1 MILIDTQ
8 KEEFTKLKDIR
19 IFEKLDNEQRYNG
32 DLLVIG
38 LGGMGSQVVCD
49 MKGMLMG
56 EITPDDNIQYL
67 MVDSDIPAMENM
79 IEASR
84 DGIGLNA
91 TEIISIYR
99 PNLENLLV
107 RGIKENPVH
116 PNLANWM
123 REDFPQINIDTDG
136 AKGNRQIGRLM
147 FSNAYEDMHVLL
159 FDKLEEAHTRSK
171 SGKLDIIIV
180 SGVAGGTSGGI
191 LTDLTYNIRAYIR
204 SKKWNDVRVGACLLM
219 PDVLYSKREIV
230 SNPDLLAN
238 LNANGYATLKE
249 VDYYM
254 RLTSKDKDERY
265 IFESTTHKL
274 TIRENIFDACLL
286 ISGKK
291 DEQGYIPDGVIY
303 SDVAYF
309 LTKLASV
316 KHVGQGGDGE
326 KGKLLRDVFF
336 DGEDRGYYKIINESD
351 YKIPIKQIE
360 NICEYEIFAEAY
372 KKLHELS
379 EDDPQAKESRQK
391 VFGELDAFLTGKPGD
406 EIKLSVNGIIPIR
419 QFEKPVYKMIKKN
432 QDGLRENMGRQ
443 LASMK
448 DRIPIM
454 IKSLK
459 NHVLDTLNAELEW
472 FMQKK
477 GPYAVMDIIGCGGIG
492 SSEKDRGMI
501 ADIERLS
508 GLMKQYQPTGEYS
521 RIIESI
527 KDIVAKRFFTF
538 PSAKRETENGYY
550 DACIKECLTL
560 QRNML
565 IEGMSDQ
572 DMFGDITRFLR
583 AKAERLE
590 ELYAQFNEDLKN
602 AVEDLAANGKRI
614 TGFLLKDA
622 KQQEYLPSDYITQD
636 RVDELYKGIV
646 KLLADNESN
655 IDNGRIVPV
664 KQEMERVYKNIL
676 IGVGM
681 YAPEKMISVAFA
693 DKRPTL
699 AELNMMF
706 VSPTNETRAEIM
718 DRAAKAFVEG
728 ASEKTA
734 KKKLCI
740 LKPGFKVNITN
751 HKYISLP
758 AIMPFFSEAVT
769 KLLTAPPYKED
780 RNNISLNTGD
790 VAISVDDMYIG
801 VPLSM
806 MACIDDM
813 RKAYE
818 VVPDSY
824 LGLHI
829 DEVNKDMKTEFPGVA

>member
-1 MILIDTQ
+1 M
-8 KEEFTKLKDIR
+8 
-19 IFEKLDNEQRYNG
+19 
-32 DLLVIG
+32 
-38 LGGMGSQVVCD
+38 
-49 MKGMLMG
+49 
-56 EITPDDNIQYL
+56 
-67 MVDSDIPAMENM
+67 
-79 IEASR
+79 
-84 DGIGLNA
+84 
-91 TEIISIYR
+91 
-99 PNLENLLV
+99 
-107 RGIKENPVH
+107 
-116 PNLANWM
+116 
-123 REDFPQINIDTDG
+123 
-136 AKGNRQIGRLM
+136 
-147 FSNAYEDMHVLL
+147 
-159 FDKLEEAHTRSK
+159 
-171 SGKLDIIIV
+171 
-180 SGVAGGTSGGI
+180 
-191 LTDLTYNIRAYIR
+191 
-204 SKKWNDVRVGACLLM
+204 
-219 PDVLYSKREIV
+219 
-230 SNPDLLAN
+230 
-238 LNANGYATLKE
+238 
-249 VDYYM
+249 
-254 RLTSKDKDERY
+254 
-265 IFESTTHKL
+265 
-274 TIRENIFDACLL
+274 
-286 ISGKK
+286 
-291 DEQGYIPDGVIY
+291 
-303 SDVAYF
+303 AYF

-406 EIKLSVNGIIPIR
+406 EIKLSVNGFIPIR

>member
-1 MILIDTQ
+1 M
-8 KEEFTKLKDIR
+8 
-19 IFEKLDNEQRYNG
+19 
-32 DLLVIG
+32 
-38 LGGMGSQVVCD
+38 
-49 MKGMLMG
+49 
-56 EITPDDNIQYL
+56 
-67 MVDSDIPAMENM
+67 
-79 IEASR
+79 
-84 DGIGLNA
+84 
-91 TEIISIYR
+91 
-99 PNLENLLV
+99 
-107 RGIKENPVH
+107 
-116 PNLANWM
+116 
-123 REDFPQINIDTDG
+123 
-136 AKGNRQIGRLM
+136 
-147 FSNAYEDMHVLL
+147 
-159 FDKLEEAHTRSK
+159 
-171 SGKLDIIIV
+171 
-180 SGVAGGTSGGI
+180 
-191 LTDLTYNIRAYIR
+191 
-204 SKKWNDVRVGACLLM
+204 
-219 PDVLYSKREIV
+219 
-230 SNPDLLAN
+230 
-238 LNANGYATLKE
+238 
-249 VDYYM
+249 
-254 RLTSKDKDERY
+254 
-265 IFESTTHKL
+265 
-274 TIRENIFDACLL
+274 
-286 ISGKK
+286 
-291 DEQGYIPDGVIY
+291 
-303 SDVAYF
+303 AYF

-360 NICEYEIFAEAY
+360 NICEYEIFVEAY

-501 ADIERLS
+501 ADIDRLS

-769 KLLTAPPYKED
+769 RLLTAPPYKED

>member
-1 MILIDTQ
+1 MY
-8 KEEFTKLKDIR
+8 K
-19 IFEKLDNEQRYNG
+19 
-32 DLLVIG
+32 
-38 LGGMGSQVVCD
+38 
-49 MKGMLMG
+49 
-56 EITPDDNIQYL
+56 
-67 MVDSDIPAMENM
+67 
-79 IEASR
+79 
-84 DGIGLNA
+84 
-91 TEIISIYR
+91 
-99 PNLENLLV
+99 
-107 RGIKENPVH
+107 
-116 PNLANWM
+116 
-123 REDFPQINIDTDG
+123 
-136 AKGNRQIGRLM
+136 RQ
-147 FSNAYEDMHVLL
+147 
-159 FDKLEEAHTRSK
+159 
-171 SGKLDIIIV
+171 
-180 SGVAGGTSGGI
+180 
-191 LTDLTYNIRAYIR
+191 
-204 SKKWNDVRVGACLLM
+204 
-219 PDVLYSKREIV
+219 
-230 SNPDLLAN
+230 
-238 LNANGYATLKE
+238 
-249 VDYYM
+249 
-254 RLTSKDKDERY
+254 
-265 IFESTTHKL
+265 
-274 TIRENIFDACLL
+274 
-286 ISGKK
+286 
-291 DEQGYIPDGVIY
+291 
-303 SDVAYF
+303 
-309 LTKLASV
+309 
-316 KHVGQGGDGE
+316 
-326 KGKLLRDVFF
+326 
-336 DGEDRGYYKIINESD
+336 
-351 YKIPIKQIE
+351 
-360 NICEYEIFAEAY
+360 
-372 KKLHELS
+372 
-379 EDDPQAKESRQK
+379 
-391 VFGELDAFLTGKPGD
+391 
-406 EIKLSVNGIIPIR
+406 
-419 QFEKPVYKMIKKN
+419 
-432 QDGLRENMGRQ
+432 
-443 LASMK
+443 
-448 DRIPIM
+448 
-454 IKSLK
+454 LK

-824 LGLHI
+824 LVLHI

>member
-1 MILIDTQ
+1 M
-8 KEEFTKLKDIR
+8 
-19 IFEKLDNEQRYNG
+19 
-32 DLLVIG
+32 
-38 LGGMGSQVVCD
+38 
-49 MKGMLMG
+49 
-56 EITPDDNIQYL
+56 
-67 MVDSDIPAMENM
+67 
-79 IEASR
+79 
-84 DGIGLNA
+84 
-91 TEIISIYR
+91 
-99 PNLENLLV
+99 
-107 RGIKENPVH
+107 
-116 PNLANWM
+116 
-123 REDFPQINIDTDG
+123 
-136 AKGNRQIGRLM
+136 
-147 FSNAYEDMHVLL
+147 
-159 FDKLEEAHTRSK
+159 
-171 SGKLDIIIV
+171 
-180 SGVAGGTSGGI
+180 
-191 LTDLTYNIRAYIR
+191 
-204 SKKWNDVRVGACLLM
+204 
-219 PDVLYSKREIV
+219 
-230 SNPDLLAN
+230 
-238 LNANGYATLKE
+238 
-249 VDYYM
+249 
-254 RLTSKDKDERY
+254 
-265 IFESTTHKL
+265 
-274 TIRENIFDACLL
+274 
-286 ISGKK
+286 
-291 DEQGYIPDGVIY
+291 
-303 SDVAYF
+303 AYF

-360 NICEYEIFAEAY
+360 NICEYEIFVEAY
-372 KKLHELS
+372 KKLHELA

>member
-1 MILIDTQ
+1 M
-8 KEEFTKLKDIR
+8 
-19 IFEKLDNEQRYNG
+19 
-32 DLLVIG
+32 
-38 LGGMGSQVVCD
+38 
-49 MKGMLMG
+49 
-56 EITPDDNIQYL
+56 
-67 MVDSDIPAMENM
+67 
-79 IEASR
+79 
-84 DGIGLNA
+84 
-91 TEIISIYR
+91 
-99 PNLENLLV
+99 
-107 RGIKENPVH
+107 
-116 PNLANWM
+116 
-123 REDFPQINIDTDG
+123 
-136 AKGNRQIGRLM
+136 
-147 FSNAYEDMHVLL
+147 
-159 FDKLEEAHTRSK
+159 
-171 SGKLDIIIV
+171 
-180 SGVAGGTSGGI
+180 
-191 LTDLTYNIRAYIR
+191 
-204 SKKWNDVRVGACLLM
+204 
-219 PDVLYSKREIV
+219 
-230 SNPDLLAN
+230 
-238 LNANGYATLKE
+238 
-249 VDYYM
+249 
-254 RLTSKDKDERY
+254 
-265 IFESTTHKL
+265 
-274 TIRENIFDACLL
+274 
-286 ISGKK
+286 
-291 DEQGYIPDGVIY
+291 
-303 SDVAYF
+303 AYF

-336 DGEDRGYYKIINESD
+336 DMDDRGYYKIINESD

-406 EIKLSVNGIIPIR
+406 EIKLSVNGIIPIK

-443 LASMK
+443 LTSMK

-501 ADIERLS
+501 ADIDRLS

-699 AELNMMF
+699 AELNMMI

-769 KLLTAPPYKED
+769 RLLTAPPYKED

>member
-1 MILIDTQ
+1 M
-8 KEEFTKLKDIR
+8 
-19 IFEKLDNEQRYNG
+19 
-32 DLLVIG
+32 
-38 LGGMGSQVVCD
+38 
-49 MKGMLMG
+49 
-56 EITPDDNIQYL
+56 
-67 MVDSDIPAMENM
+67 
-79 IEASR
+79 
-84 DGIGLNA
+84 
-91 TEIISIYR
+91 
-99 PNLENLLV
+99 
-107 RGIKENPVH
+107 
-116 PNLANWM
+116 
-123 REDFPQINIDTDG
+123 
-136 AKGNRQIGRLM
+136 
-147 FSNAYEDMHVLL
+147 
-159 FDKLEEAHTRSK
+159 
-171 SGKLDIIIV
+171 
-180 SGVAGGTSGGI
+180 
-191 LTDLTYNIRAYIR
+191 
-204 SKKWNDVRVGACLLM
+204 
-219 PDVLYSKREIV
+219 
-230 SNPDLLAN
+230 
-238 LNANGYATLKE
+238 
-249 VDYYM
+249 
-254 RLTSKDKDERY
+254 
-265 IFESTTHKL
+265 
-274 TIRENIFDACLL
+274 
-286 ISGKK
+286 
-291 DEQGYIPDGVIY
+291 
-303 SDVAYF
+303 AYF

-406 EIKLSVNGIIPIR
+406 EIKLSVNGIITIR

-550 DACIKECLTL
+550 DACVKECLTL

>member
-8 KEEFTKLKDIR
+8 KEEFTRLKDIR
-19 IFEKLDNEQRYNG
+19 IFEKMDNEQRYNG
-32 DLLVIG
+32 NLLVIG
-38 LGGMGSQVVCD
+38 LGGMGSQVVCN

-56 EITPDDNIQYL
+56 EIKPEDNIHFL

-79 IEASR
+79 IEASK

-107 RGIKENPVH
+107 RGIKDNPVH

-147 FSNAYEDMHVLL
+147 FSNAYEDMRVLL
-159 FDKLEEAHTRSK
+159 FDKLEDVHARSK
-171 SGKLDIIIV
+171 TGEFDVIIV
-180 SGVAGGTSGGI
+180 SGVAGGTSSGI
-191 LTDLTYNIRAYIR
+191 ITDLTYNIRAFIR
-204 SKKWNDVRVGACLLM
+204 SKKWQGVRVGGCLLM
-219 PDVLYSKREIV
+219 PDILYSNRDIV
-230 SNPDLLAN
+230 SNSDLLAN

-249 VDYYM
+249 IDYYM
-254 RLTSKDKDERY
+254 RLTDKDDKY
-265 IFESTTHKL
+265 CFESTTHRL
-274 TIRENIFDACLL
+274 TIKENIFQSCLL

-291 DEQGYIPDGVIY
+291 DEQGYIPEGVIY
-303 SDVAYF
+303 GDVAYF

-316 KHVGQGGDGE
+316 KHVGQGADGE

-336 DGEDRGYYKIINESD
+336 ETDDRGYYKIINESD
-351 YKIPIKQIE
+351 YKIPIKEIE

-372 KKLHELS
+372 KKLHELPEQDAKAKRARENVFS
-379 EDDPQAKESRQK
+379 ELET
-391 VFGELDAFLTGKPGD
+391 FLNGKPGD

-419 QFEKPVYKMIKKN
+419 QFEKPIYKMIKKN

-459 NHVLDTLNAELEW
+459 NHMLDTLNEELDR
-472 FMQKK
+472 FMRKN
-477 GPYAVMDIIGCGGIG
+477 GPYAVMDVIGCAGIG

-501 ADIERLS
+501 AEIEHLKEM
-508 GLMKQYQPTGEYS
+508 LKNYQPTGEFS

-550 DACIKECLTL
+550 DACIKECLAT

-565 IEGMSDQ
+565 VEGMNDQ
-572 DMFGDITRFLR
+572 DMLGDLVRFLR

-590 ELYAQFNEDLKN
+590 ELYAQFDEDLKN
-602 AVEDLAANGKRI
+602 AVEDLAANGRRV
-614 TGFLLKDA
+614 TGYLLKDA
-622 KQQEYLPSDYITQD
+622 KQQEFLPSDYITQE
-636 RVDELYKGIV
+636 RIDELHSGIV
-646 KLLADNESN
+646 KLLAENEAN

-681 YAPEKMISVAFA
+681 YAPEKLIAVAFA

-699 AELNMMF
+699 AETNMMF

-718 DRAAKAFVEG
+718 SRAAKAFVEG
-728 ASEKTA
+728 ASEKTD

-740 LKPGFKVNITN
+740 LKSGFKVNIKN
-751 HKYISLP
+751 KKYISLP
-758 AIMPFFSEAVT
+758 AIMPFFSKAVT
-769 KLLTAPPYKED
+769 GLLTAAPYKED
-780 RNNISLNTGD
+780 EDNISLNTGD

-806 MACIDDM
+806 LACIDDM
-813 RKAYE
+813 QKAYE
-818 VVPDSY
+818 VVPDTY
-824 LGLHI
+824 LGLHL
-829 DEVNKDMKTEFPGVA
+829 DEVNRNMRTDYPGVA

>member
-1 MILIDTQ
+1 M
-8 KEEFTKLKDIR
+8 
-19 IFEKLDNEQRYNG
+19 
-32 DLLVIG
+32 
-38 LGGMGSQVVCD
+38 
-49 MKGMLMG
+49 
-56 EITPDDNIQYL
+56 
-67 MVDSDIPAMENM
+67 
-79 IEASR
+79 
-84 DGIGLNA
+84 
-91 TEIISIYR
+91 
-99 PNLENLLV
+99 
-107 RGIKENPVH
+107 
-116 PNLANWM
+116 
-123 REDFPQINIDTDG
+123 
-136 AKGNRQIGRLM
+136 
-147 FSNAYEDMHVLL
+147 
-159 FDKLEEAHTRSK
+159 
-171 SGKLDIIIV
+171 
-180 SGVAGGTSGGI
+180 
-191 LTDLTYNIRAYIR
+191 
-204 SKKWNDVRVGACLLM
+204 
-219 PDVLYSKREIV
+219 
-230 SNPDLLAN
+230 
-238 LNANGYATLKE
+238 
-249 VDYYM
+249 
-254 RLTSKDKDERY
+254 
-265 IFESTTHKL
+265 
-274 TIRENIFDACLL
+274 
-286 ISGKK
+286 
-291 DEQGYIPDGVIY
+291 
-303 SDVAYF
+303 
-309 LTKLASV
+309 
-316 KHVGQGGDGE
+316 
-326 KGKLLRDVFF
+326 
-336 DGEDRGYYKIINESD
+336 
-351 YKIPIKQIE
+351 
-360 NICEYEIFAEAY
+360 
-372 KKLHELS
+372 
-379 EDDPQAKESRQK
+379 
-391 VFGELDAFLTGKPGD
+391 FGELDAFLTGKPGD

>member
-1 MILIDTQ
+1 M
-8 KEEFTKLKDIR
+8 
-19 IFEKLDNEQRYNG
+19 
-32 DLLVIG
+32 
-38 LGGMGSQVVCD
+38 
-49 MKGMLMG
+49 
-56 EITPDDNIQYL
+56 
-67 MVDSDIPAMENM
+67 
-79 IEASR
+79 
-84 DGIGLNA
+84 
-91 TEIISIYR
+91 
-99 PNLENLLV
+99 
-107 RGIKENPVH
+107 
-116 PNLANWM
+116 
-123 REDFPQINIDTDG
+123 
-136 AKGNRQIGRLM
+136 
-147 FSNAYEDMHVLL
+147 
-159 FDKLEEAHTRSK
+159 
-171 SGKLDIIIV
+171 
-180 SGVAGGTSGGI
+180 
-191 LTDLTYNIRAYIR
+191 
-204 SKKWNDVRVGACLLM
+204 
-219 PDVLYSKREIV
+219 
-230 SNPDLLAN
+230 
-238 LNANGYATLKE
+238 
-249 VDYYM
+249 
-254 RLTSKDKDERY
+254 
-265 IFESTTHKL
+265 
-274 TIRENIFDACLL
+274 
-286 ISGKK
+286 
-291 DEQGYIPDGVIY
+291 
-303 SDVAYF
+303 AYF

-443 LASMK
+443 LTSMK

-501 ADIERLS
+501 ADIDRLS
-508 GLMKQYQPTGEYS
+508 WLMKQYQPTGEYS

-829 DEVNKDMKTEFPGVA
+829 DEVNKDMKPEFPGVA

>member
-1 MILIDTQ
+1 M
-8 KEEFTKLKDIR
+8 
-19 IFEKLDNEQRYNG
+19 
-32 DLLVIG
+32 
-38 LGGMGSQVVCD
+38 
-49 MKGMLMG
+49 
-56 EITPDDNIQYL
+56 
-67 MVDSDIPAMENM
+67 
-79 IEASR
+79 
-84 DGIGLNA
+84 
-91 TEIISIYR
+91 
-99 PNLENLLV
+99 
-107 RGIKENPVH
+107 
-116 PNLANWM
+116 
-123 REDFPQINIDTDG
+123 
-136 AKGNRQIGRLM
+136 
-147 FSNAYEDMHVLL
+147 
-159 FDKLEEAHTRSK
+159 
-171 SGKLDIIIV
+171 
-180 SGVAGGTSGGI
+180 
-191 LTDLTYNIRAYIR
+191 
-204 SKKWNDVRVGACLLM
+204 
-219 PDVLYSKREIV
+219 
-230 SNPDLLAN
+230 
-238 LNANGYATLKE
+238 
-249 VDYYM
+249 
-254 RLTSKDKDERY
+254 
-265 IFESTTHKL
+265 
-274 TIRENIFDACLL
+274 
-286 ISGKK
+286 
-291 DEQGYIPDGVIY
+291 
-303 SDVAYF
+303 AYF

-360 NICEYEIFAEAY
+360 NICEYEIFVEAY
-372 KKLHELS
+372 KKLHELA

-391 VFGELDAFLTGKPGD
+391 VFGELDAFLTGQPGD

-550 DACIKECLTL
+550 DACVKECLTL

>member
-1 MILIDTQ
+1 M
-8 KEEFTKLKDIR
+8 
-19 IFEKLDNEQRYNG
+19 
-32 DLLVIG
+32 
-38 LGGMGSQVVCD
+38 
-49 MKGMLMG
+49 
-56 EITPDDNIQYL
+56 
-67 MVDSDIPAMENM
+67 
-79 IEASR
+79 
-84 DGIGLNA
+84 
-91 TEIISIYR
+91 
-99 PNLENLLV
+99 
-107 RGIKENPVH
+107 
-116 PNLANWM
+116 
-123 REDFPQINIDTDG
+123 
-136 AKGNRQIGRLM
+136 
-147 FSNAYEDMHVLL
+147 
-159 FDKLEEAHTRSK
+159 
-171 SGKLDIIIV
+171 
-180 SGVAGGTSGGI
+180 
-191 LTDLTYNIRAYIR
+191 
-204 SKKWNDVRVGACLLM
+204 
-219 PDVLYSKREIV
+219 
-230 SNPDLLAN
+230 
-238 LNANGYATLKE
+238 
-249 VDYYM
+249 
-254 RLTSKDKDERY
+254 
-265 IFESTTHKL
+265 
-274 TIRENIFDACLL
+274 
-286 ISGKK
+286 
-291 DEQGYIPDGVIY
+291 
-303 SDVAYF
+303 AYF

-336 DGEDRGYYKIINESD
+336 DMDDRGYYKIINESD

-406 EIKLSVNGIIPIR
+406 EIKLSVNGIIPIK

-443 LASMK
+443 LTSMK

-501 ADIERLS
+501 ADIDRLS

-614 TGFLLKDA
+614 TGLLLKDA

-769 KLLTAPPYKED
+769 RLLTAPPYKED

>member
-8 KEEFTKLKDIR
+8 KEEFTRLKDIR
-19 IFEKLDNEQRYNG
+19 IFEKMDNEQRYNG

-38 LGGMGSQVVCD
+38 LGGMGSQVVCN
-49 MKGMLMG
+49 MKGMLKG
-56 EITPDDNIQYL
+56 EISTEDNIHYL

-79 IEASR
+79 IEASK

-147 FSNAYEDMHVLL
+147 FSNAYEDMRILL
-159 FDKLEEAHTRSK
+159 FDKLEDVHARSK
-171 SGKLDIIIV
+171 TGKFDIIIV
-180 SGVAGGTSGGI
+180 SGVAGGTSSGI
-191 LTDLTYNIRAYIR
+191 ITDLTYNIRAFIR
-204 SKKWNDVRVGACLLM
+204 SKKWEGVRVGGCLLM
-219 PDVLYSKREIV
+219 PDILYSNRDVV
-230 SNPDLLAN
+230 SNPDLLAT

-249 VDYYM
+249 IDYYM
-254 RLTSKDKDERY
+254 RLKEKDDKY
-265 IFESTTHKL
+265 CFESTTHRL
-274 TIRENIFDACLL
+274 TIKENIFNSCLL

-291 DEQGYIPDGVIY
+291 DEQGYIPEGVIY
-303 SDVAYF
+303 NDVAYF

-316 KHVGQGGDGE
+316 KHVGQGENGE

-336 DGEDRGYYKIINESD
+336 ETDDRGFYRIINESD
-351 YKIPIKQIE
+351 YKIPIKEIE
-360 NICEYEIFAEAY
+360 NICEYEIFTEAY
-372 KKLHELS
+372 KKLHELPE
-379 EDDPQAKESRQK
+379 EDAQAKQARES
-391 VFGELDAFLTGKPGD
+391 VFGEIEAFLSGKPGE

-459 NHVLDTLNAELEW
+459 NHMLDTLDAELNR
-472 FMQKK
+472 FMKK
-477 GPYAVMDIIGCGGIG
+477 SGPYAVMDMIGCAGIG
-492 SSEKDRGMI
+492 SSENDRGMI
-501 ADIERLS
+501 ADIEHLKE
-508 GLMKQYQPTGEYS
+508 LLKNYQPTGEFS

-550 DACIKECLTL
+550 DACVKECLTL

-565 IEGMSDQ
+565 IEGMNDL
-572 DMFGDITRFLR
+572 DMFGDILRYLR

-590 ELYAQFNEDLKN
+590 ELYAQFDEDLKH
-602 AVEDLAANGKRI
+602 AVEDLAANGRRV
-614 TGFLLKDA
+614 TGYLLKDA
-622 KQQEYLPSDYITQD
+622 KQQEFLPSDYITQA
-636 RVDELYKGIV
+636 RIDELHSGIV
-646 KLLADNESN
+646 KLLAENEAN
-655 IDNGRIVPV
+655 IDNGRVVPV

-681 YAPEKMISVAFA
+681 YAPEKLISVAFA

-699 AELNMMF
+699 AETNMMF

-718 DRAAKAFVEG
+718 ARAAKAFVEG

-740 LKPGFKVNITN
+740 LKPGFKVNIKN
-751 HKYISLP
+751 KKYISLP
-758 AIMPFFSEAVT
+758 AIMPFFSKAVT
-769 KLLTAPPYKED
+769 ELLTAAPYKED
-780 RNNISLNTGD
+780 ADNISLNTGD

-806 MACIDDM
+806 LACIDDM
-813 RKAYE
+813 RRAYE
-818 VVPDSY
+818 VVPENY
-824 LGLHI
+824 YGLHL
-829 DEVNKDMKTEFPGVA
+829 DEVNRNMKTDFPGVA

>member
-1 MILIDTQ
+1 M
-8 KEEFTKLKDIR
+8 
-19 IFEKLDNEQRYNG
+19 
-32 DLLVIG
+32 
-38 LGGMGSQVVCD
+38 
-49 MKGMLMG
+49 
-56 EITPDDNIQYL
+56 
-67 MVDSDIPAMENM
+67 
-79 IEASR
+79 
-84 DGIGLNA
+84 
-91 TEIISIYR
+91 
-99 PNLENLLV
+99 
-107 RGIKENPVH
+107 
-116 PNLANWM
+116 
-123 REDFPQINIDTDG
+123 
-136 AKGNRQIGRLM
+136 
-147 FSNAYEDMHVLL
+147 
-159 FDKLEEAHTRSK
+159 
-171 SGKLDIIIV
+171 
-180 SGVAGGTSGGI
+180 
-191 LTDLTYNIRAYIR
+191 
-204 SKKWNDVRVGACLLM
+204 
-219 PDVLYSKREIV
+219 
-230 SNPDLLAN
+230 
-238 LNANGYATLKE
+238 
-249 VDYYM
+249 
-254 RLTSKDKDERY
+254 
-265 IFESTTHKL
+265 
-274 TIRENIFDACLL
+274 
-286 ISGKK
+286 
-291 DEQGYIPDGVIY
+291 
-303 SDVAYF
+303 
-309 LTKLASV
+309 
-316 KHVGQGGDGE
+316 
-326 KGKLLRDVFF
+326 LRDVFF

-360 NICEYEIFAEAY
+360 NICEYEIFVEAY
-372 KKLHELS
+372 KKLHELA

-391 VFGELDAFLTGKPGD
+391 VFGELDAFLTGQPGD

-550 DACIKECLTL
+550 DACVKECLTL